1 MYVKKES
8 TIMFQNKKCKN
19 VPKTNSM
26 VYLSD
31 ITTNRVAQK
40 YSIPQI
46 AYYPLPHNMIKQL

>member
-1 MYVKKES
+1 
-8 TIMFQNKKCKN
+8 MFQNKKCKN

>member
-1 MYVKKES
+1 MSVKKES
-8 TIMFQNKKCKN
+8 TLIKHCKN

-31 ITTNRVAQK
+31 ITTNRVAQE

-46 AYYPLPHNMIKQL
+46 AYYPLSHNMIKQL

>member
-1 MYVKKES
+1 MLKKKVPLCS
-8 TIMFQNKKCKN
+8 KIKNCKN

-26 VYLSD
+26 VYLSH

>member
-1 MYVKKES
+1 MVKKKVPLCS
-8 TIMFQNKKCKN
+8 KIKNCKN

-26 VYLSD
+26 VYLSH